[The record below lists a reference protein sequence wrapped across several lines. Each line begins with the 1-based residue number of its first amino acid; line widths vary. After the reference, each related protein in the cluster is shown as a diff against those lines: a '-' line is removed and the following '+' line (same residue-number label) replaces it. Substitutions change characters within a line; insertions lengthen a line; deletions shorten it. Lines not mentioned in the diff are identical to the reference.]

1 MTAPVSIILDD
12 AVSIQDLARAL
23 QYTGFAVSNT
33 IIPGHFIVQRAE
45 RRLPQNVVEFPVPA
59 FHRRQAD

>member
-1 MTAPVSIILDD
+1 MRAPVTLILDD

-33 IIPGHFIVQRAE
+33 VIPSHFVIKPTE
-45 RRLPQNVVEFPVPA
+45 RRLPENVVDLSA
-59 FHRRQAD
+59 FHRRQAE